1 MGSEGKPGASL
12 KALLEYR
19 RDSEIY
25 GADIDTKILFNTSD
39 IQTFYLDQTDLETFK
54 VVSGLIN
61 EKISLFIDDG
71 LHSPVANLNTLIAA
85 IPLMAP
91 GGWVVIEDIGE
102 NSLLIWEIVYEL
114 LRRKFWCQLL
124 KTDTGNLFLVR
135 NRDS

>member
-1 MGSEGKPGASL
+1 
-12 KALLEYR
+12 
-19 RDSEIY
+19 
-25 GADIDTKILFNTSD
+25 
-39 IQTFYLDQTDLETFK
+39 
-54 VVSGLIN
+54 
-61 EKISLFIDDG
+61 
-71 LHSPVANLNTLIAA
+71 VANLNTLIAA